1 MSDEAFLSRWSRLK
15 RASATPPDPAPPTTE
30 PPVAAAA
37 PEGAAFVETDGDA
50 PPPSVDEAA
59 DPLADLP
66 SVEDLTAE
74 SDFTPFLRADV
85 PEDLHRQ
92 ALRKLWTSDPVYAND
107 DGLKDY
113 ADDYTGLFNLSEPVK
128 TLYRVGRGFL
138 TDDPESPSPPGER
151 VGVRGRRCRMFLRKL
166 TACLRRPTRCLRRS
180 RLRSPTLSSPPI
192 PLTPPLSALGII
204 LGRGRTRRR
213 PNPEAKRR
221 IPSRPLQRKGRS
233 DSASIALSER
243 VVWTTF
249 PPCPLLTKRL
259 AGLSY

>member
-15 RASATPPDPAPPTTE
+15 RASAPPPDPAPPTPE
-30 PPVAAAA
+30 PPVAAAL
-37 PEGAAFVETDGDA
+37 VETDGEA
-50 PPPSVDEAA
+50 PTVPPDEAA

-113 ADDYTGLFNLSEPVK
+113 ADDYTGLFDLSEPVK

-138 TDDPESPSPPGER
+138 TDDPESPETPLQASPSPPRGE
-151 VGVRGRRCRMFLRKL
+151 
-166 TACLRRPTRCLRRS
+166 
-180 RLRSPTLSSPPI
+180 
-192 PLTPPLSALGII
+192 
-204 LGRGRTRRR
+204 GRGEG
-213 PNPEAKRR
+213 EASQNVSTEADSLPPPVETPLADSVLAADPPH
-221 IPSRPLQRKGRS
+221 PSPLPGGATVFTQIGLLCSRRS
-233 DSASIALSER
+233 DSLASED
-243 VVWTTF
+243 
-249 PPCPLLTKRL
+249 
-259 AGLSY
+259 

>member
-30 PPVAAAA
+30 PPVAVAL
-37 PEGAAFVETDGDA
+37 VETDGDA
-50 PPPSVDEAA
+50 PTVLPDEAA

-66 SVEDLTAE
+66 ALEDLTAE

-138 TDDPESPSPPGER
+138 TDDPEFPLPPG
-151 VGVRGRRCRMFLRKL
+151 RG
-166 TACLRRPTRCLRRS
+166 P
-180 RLRSPTLSSPPI
+180 
-192 PLTPPLSALGII
+192 G
-204 LGRGRTRRR
+204 
-213 PNPEAKRR
+213 
-221 IPSRPLQRKGRS
+221 
-233 DSASIALSER
+233 
-243 VVWTTF
+243 
-249 PPCPLLTKRL
+249 
-259 AGLSY
+259 